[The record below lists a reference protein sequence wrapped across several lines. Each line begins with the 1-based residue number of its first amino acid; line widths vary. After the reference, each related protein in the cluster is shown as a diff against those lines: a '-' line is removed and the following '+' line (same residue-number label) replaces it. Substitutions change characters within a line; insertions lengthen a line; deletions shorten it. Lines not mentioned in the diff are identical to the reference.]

1 MTGRPTVDA
10 RGSRW
15 LQKAHA
21 LANRPRNG
29 GDCRLDLVRDVIA
42 AEAEANP
49 LPAHV
54 GNDVGPR
61 EPIIECLRSRQFE
74 GEEMAAPGTGL
85 NWRD

>member
-1 MTGRPTVDA
+1 MTGRPMVDA
-10 RGSRW
+10 GGSRW

-29 GDCRLDLVRDVIA
+29 GDCSLDLFGDVIA

-61 EPIIECLRSRQFE
+61 EPIMECLRSRQFE

-85 NWRD
+85 NRRD